1 MKSLVFKTAWQM
13 RGSYTSFA
21 EALKQ
26 AWAVIKLKYK
36 MLNGVVEFTHRK
48 VDGSIRHAVGT
59 LHASYV
65 NYQFKGNAVCM
76 VEFDEEQG
84 KIIGGKFA
92 IIDGKTLKQDTYYT
106 LKKGEFIE
114 VI

>member
-1 MKSLVFKTAWQM
+1 MKPVMKSLVFKTAWQM

-36 MLNGVVEFTHRK
+36 MLNGVVEFTYRK

-65 NYQFKGNAVCM
+65 NYQFKGNQSSNKTLAYY
-76 VEFDEEQG
+76 DLEQG
-84 KIIGGKFA
+84 AFRCFKIENLI
-92 IIDGKTLKQDTYYT
+92 
-106 LKKGEFIE
+106 
-114 VI
+114 